1 MKNEEKISWYGR
13 LVRDADGMRWFH
25 HTASGFA
32 FRFCGT
38 RAKALIK
45 ADNYAS
51 DRDRPYLAV
60 LTDGQHSDRAIRIP
74 LTEREQWIVL
84 AQGLEHGV
92 HEIRVLK
99 CSEQTANADASSRFA
114 LEEIVTD
121 GEMEEPPAH
130 GDRRMEFYGDSI
142 TCGYGVEARQDDT
155 EFTTSTENGLR
166 AYAFL
171 AAESLHAECNC
182 ISASGWP
189 LWNSGWNDARMYTK
203 WDKADFAGDVPW
215 DFTQFIPDVV
225 VINLGTNDN
234 GYLAE
239 HPDKLDDYLQAYASM
254 VRKLAA
260 YYPKASIV
268 AAWGMMAPADTP
280 ANGSEWLSVLE
291 KLRAEGICVYPLR
304 LSGVV
309 DFAPDSRLGHPGVRA
324 HRRAARELAAFV
336 SALTGWEGREGF
348 LDEPA
353 QDEKKPQ

>member
-1 MKNEEKISWYGR
+1 MKNEDKISWYGR
-13 LVRDADGMRWFH
+13 LVRDPKGIRWFH
-25 HTASGFA
+25 HTASGYA
-32 FRFCGT
+32 FRFCGAC
-38 RAKALIK
+38 AKALIK

-51 DRDRPYLAV
+51 NRDRPYLAV
-60 LTDGQHSDRAIRIP
+60 LIDGQNPDRAIKIP
-74 LTEREQWIVL
+74 LTERKQWIVL
-84 AQGLEHGV
+84 AQGLEHGM

-114 LEEIVTD
+114 LEDILTD
-121 GEMEEPPAH
+121 GEMVEPPAH
-130 GDRRMEFYGDSI
+130 RDRRMEFYGDSI

-155 EFTTSTENGLR
+155 EFMTSTENGLR

-171 AAESLHAECNC
+171 AAESLNAECNC

-189 LWNSGWNDARMYTK
+189 LWNSGWNNARMYTK
-203 WDKADFAGDVPW
+203 WDKADFSGDVLW

-234 GYLAE
+234 GYLVE
-239 HPDKLDDYLQAYASM
+239 HPDELEGYLQAYASL

-280 ANGSEWLSVLE
+280 ANGSEWLSLLE
-291 KLRAEGICVYPLR
+291 NLRTEGISIYPLR
-304 LSGVV
+304 LSGVA
-309 DFAPDSRLGHPGVRA
+309 DFASDSRLGHPGIRA

-348 LDEPA
+348 FAELERDA
-353 QDEKKPQ
+353 K